1 MTGEAERARETR
13 ALVAIWLNV
22 APENREE
29 FRKWHNC
36 EHTTER
42 LDGPGFRV
50 AWRYGA
56 MEEDARRNFLCVF
69 EGDDLAAFES
79 AYYLESRNNPTP
91 WTRACMAFIRDAER
105 AVFSLQASVGD
116 PHRYDAPWL
125 YAVSPNPENEAIKE
139 EMLAW
144 YREEHLARLHEVD
157 GMKRGRVYQL
167 EAAATGGATAEA
179 EIQDTKTSRRSLLAL
194 YELEDPRI
202 PTTDAWAEA
211 ARGTPRSA
219 AMTPKLENAVRESWW
234 LDFAKRKRE

>member
-1 MTGEAERARETR
+1 MTGEAERAKETR

-42 LDGPGFRV
+42 LDGPGFR
-50 AWRYGA
+50 AARRYGA

-105 AVFSLQASVGD
+105 AVFSLQASVGE

-202 PTTDAWAEA
+202 PATDAWAEA

-219 AMTPKLENAVRESWW
+219 AMKPKLENAVRESWW